1 MNEEMAGKRVI
12 VTGTSSGI
20 GRAAAELFLNAGGA
34 EEIADLICF
43 LASDRAAWITGAT
56 VSIDGGRA
64 LTCAR

>member
-12 VTGTSSGI
+12 VTGASSGI
-20 GRAAAELFLNAGGA
+20 GRATAELLLNAGGA